1 VRLRQRIHAED
12 LFAVCSSN
20 TGADVVNPGTASQSE
35 VVIDG
40 DGDLLLGPQVPLG
53 RLD

>member
-1 VRLRQRIHAED
+1 MLIM
-12 LFAVCSSN
+12 
-20 TGADVVNPGTASQSE
+20 PSQSE

-40 DGDLLLGPQVPLG
+40 DGDFLLGPQVALG